1 MAQFES
7 ERWLNL
13 SGIISIKMI
22 KINFAIR
29 QIGKDEADPFI
40 LFLSESQNQYGLWIC
55 KIINEAS
62 VEIFLASNE
71 NLNSLAK
78 EVGIFIKRIGI
89 VVDIHF
95 IETPDE
101 FDDFI
106 VSGSLIHF
114 VVVVSLSS
122 SSPA

>member
-1 MAQFES
+1 VAQFES

-101 FDDFI
+101 FDDFMNI
-106 VSGSLIHF
+106 LRD
-114 VVVVSLSS
+114 L
-122 SSPA
+122 